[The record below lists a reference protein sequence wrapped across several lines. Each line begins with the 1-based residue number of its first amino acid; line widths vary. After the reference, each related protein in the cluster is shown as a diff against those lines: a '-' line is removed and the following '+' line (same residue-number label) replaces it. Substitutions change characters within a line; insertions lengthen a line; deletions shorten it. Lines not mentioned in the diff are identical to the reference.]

1 MTWGFRKLYCDL
13 MNNLLWK
20 NTVSS
25 LLLRDCWIWTLKTP
39 TKTPLTGVYF
49 SVYSDS
55 SLEPEVIIPV
65 TVWPGAS
72 DEQLLYL
79 LMRSCPVLHPGHEH
93 PPWGR
98 QKVELCTLWHLA
110 ADSTKCSVCIWVWG
124 FPPLH
129 LFLPMP
135 KCDIVIF
142 PGLLQTLT
150 VCNESDSPSLKFKI
164 AGEKINGSH
173 SSSF

>member
-1 MTWGFRKLYCDL
+1 
-13 MNNLLWK
+13 MNNLQWK
-20 NTVSS
+20 CTVSS

-55 SLEPEVIIPV
+55 SLEPKVIIAV
-65 TVWPGAS
+65 TVWPGAC
-72 DEQLLYL
+72 DEQCFSYL
-79 LMRSCPVLHPGHEH
+79 LIRSCAALLPGHEH

-98 QKVELCTLWHLA
+98 QKGELSTLWHLA

-124 FPPLH
+124 CPSLH

-150 VCNESDSPSLKFKI
+150 VCNQSDSLSLKFKI
-164 AGEKINGSH
+164 GGEKINGSQ